1 MKKNVIYKEDIYN
14 ISNYQFNLSND
25 EKKRIEK
32 YEAKQKMIEEIRN
45 DYNNGL
51 SIKEIEFKYD
61 CQFKTIR
68 KYLKTDSM
76 RVIIDN

>member
-45 DYNNGL
+45 DYNN
-51 SIKEIEFKYD
+51 
-61 CQFKTIR
+61 
-68 KYLKTDSM
+68 
-76 RVIIDN
+76 